1 MKKNNNKVLDLTVD
15 ELKDI
20 IRQIIK
26 EEIPILTTINTWN
39 CPQKDNPENYRVH
52 YDTKT
57 TPYEKIDRKYKCE
70 ADGVGI
76 CEASDIIK

>member
-1 MKKNNNKVLDLTVD
+1 MKKSNKVADLTIE

-26 EEIPILTTINTWN
+26 EEVPILTTINTWN
-39 CPQKDNPENYRVH
+39 CPQKDDHDNYRVSF
-52 YDTKT
+52 DTKT
-57 TPYEKIDRKYKCE
+57 TPYEKLNRMYKCE

>member
-26 EEIPILTTINTWN
+26 EEVPILTTINHY
-39 CPQKDNPENYRVH
+39 PEKEFPDNYRVY

-57 TPYEKIDRKYKCE
+57 VPYEEIKRMYKCE

>member
-1 MKKNNNKVLDLTVD
+1 MKKSNKVADLTVE

-26 EEIPILTTINTWN
+26 EDVPILTTINTWN
-39 CPQKDNPENYRVH
+39 CPQKDDHDNYRVS

-57 TPYEKIDRKYKCE
+57 TPYEKIDRMYKCE

>member
-1 MKKNNNKVLDLTVD
+1 MKKSNKVADLTVE

-26 EEIPILTTINTWN
+26 EEVPILTTINTWN
-39 CPQKDNPENYRVH
+39 CPQKDDHDNYRVS

-57 TPYEKIDRKYKCE
+57 TPYEKIDRMYKCE

-76 CEASDIIK
+76 CEASDTIK

>member
-1 MKKNNNKVLDLTVD
+1 MEQSKMVKDLTVE

-26 EEIPILTTINTWN
+26 EEVPILTTINHY
-39 CPQKDNPENYRVH
+39 PEKEFPDNYRIY

-57 TPYEKIDRKYKCE
+57 VPYEKIDRMYKCE

-76 CEASDIIK
+76 CEASDII

>member
-1 MKKNNNKVLDLTVD
+1 MRKSNKVADLTVE

-26 EEIPILTTINTWN
+26 EEVPVLTTVNTYV
-39 CPQKDNPENYRVH
+39 QKEYPDNYRTY

-57 TPYEKIDRKYKCE
+57 TPYEEIKRMHKCE
-70 ADGVGI
+70 ASNFTYKS
-76 CEASDIIK
+76 EASDVIK

>member
-1 MKKNNNKVLDLTVD
+1 MRKSNKVADLTVE

-26 EEIPILTTINTWN
+26 EEVPILTTINTWN
-39 CPQKDNPENYRVH
+39 CPQKNDPDNYRVS

-57 TPYEKIDRKYKCE
+57 TPYEKINRMYKCE
-70 ADGVGI
+70 ADGIGI